1 MKICVCGKG
10 GSGKSTIVALLAD
23 GFKRHGKNVVVL
35 DSDESNASLFW
46 MLGFDRPPRPLMD
59 LVGGKKNVQRK
70 MLAKFTSGEEEP
82 AMTIWEMEKL
92 PVREIPTDYIVGN
105 KDLKLVSTGKIH
117 QSMEGC
123 ACPMGTVTREFLK
136 KLELAE
142 DEITVVDM
150 EAGIEHFGRGVEAGV
165 DMVVS
170 VVEPSLESISLTKKV
185 MDLTRTAGAS
195 FKGAV
200 LNKIISSEQKS
211 NVVGKLKDMDVPI
224 IGTVGFHNEFQSAC
238 LEGKPLNAAI
248 ASAEMEDIVQLLLE
262 HARKAST
269 P

>member
-59 LVGGKKNVQRK
+59 LLGGKKNVQQK
-70 MLAKFTSGEEEP
+70 MLARFTSGDEEP
-82 AMTIWEMEKL
+82 TMTIWEMEKL
-92 PVREIPTDYIVGN
+92 PVREIPTDYIIGN
-105 KDLKLVSTGKIH
+105 QDLKLVSTGKIH

-136 KLELAE
+136 KLQLTP

-150 EAGIEHFGRGVEAGV
+150 EAGIEHFGRGGGNRCRRGCERGGTLLGIHLPGKKSDGLDPDVRRCLQGGGAEQNHVSRTEIRGRREVE
-165 DMVVS
+165 
-170 VVEPSLESISLTKKV
+170 
-185 MDLTRTAGAS
+185 
-195 FKGAV
+195 
-200 LNKIISSEQKS
+200 
-211 NVVGKLKDMDVPI
+211 
-224 IGTVGFHNEFQSAC
+224 
-238 LEGKPLNAAI
+238 
-248 ASAEMEDIVQLLLE
+248 
-262 HARKAST
+262 
-269 P
+269 